1 MRVTRDVTIAAAPQ
15 ALWTLL
21 WDVPRMV
28 GCVPGCVE
36 AREVEAGRRYAARMS
51 QKVGPISLSLP
62 LDVEIVEA
70 EPLRRIALR
79 ARGRDP
85 LIGTEIAMRVTLAC
99 EARDAGTALHIDAE
113 GQVLG
118 RLGGLGHGVIQRK
131 AEEAVDE
138 FAARI
143 RAAAGA
149 T

>member
-1 MRVTRDVTIAAAPQ
+1 MRVVREVALAAPLS
-15 ALWTLL
+15 ALWAVL

-36 AREVEAGRRYAARMS
+36 AREVEPQRRYAARMS
-51 QKVGPISLSLP
+51 QRVGPISLSLP

-85 LIGTEIAMRVTLAC
+85 VVGAEIALRVTLDCAAR
-99 EARDAGTALHIDAE
+99 EAGAVLRIEAD

-118 RLGGLGHGVIQRK
+118 KLGALGHGVIQRK

-138 FAARI
+138 FGARLA
-143 RAAAGA
+143 RAVTA
-149 T
+149 